1 MEKQYDYFSGY
12 TKFNFKRYFSW
23 ALFWSIFLIGII
35 FLWIYL
41 FNFFIAFIVAL
52 AIAAII
58 PLVIATNR
66 TPKIT
71 TYLVNGKEYLL
82 YNEYLFYQNLLKVDS
97 NPLEIKNKWEPDGIC
112 FINEFLYDFV
122 NCIKIGCDQAK
133 EFLAIF
139 TKIEIANV
147 DYVFLERIYPTEKI
161 IPLFKLISTLDH
173 NTITNKDEL
182 IKSLEDFRTMVYQD
196 QEKLS
201 EERVKVI
208 TDDINRIQK
217 SLHSI
222 EGNMGY
228 DTTLPDLDSDKEEQ
242 K

>member
-1 MEKQYDYFSGY
+1 MADK
-12 TKFNFKRYFSW
+12 
-23 ALFWSIFLIGII
+23 
-35 FLWIYL
+35 
-41 FNFFIAFIVAL
+41 AL
-52 AIAAII
+52 ASAWAKV
-58 PLVIATNR
+58 LGGDRKQFDMFFDHLLDGFAYH
-66 TPKIT
+66 KI
-71 TYLVNGKEYLL
+71 VVDKKGK
-82 YNEYLFYQNLLKVDS
+82 
-97 NPLEIKNKWEPDGIC
+97 P
-112 FINEFLYDFV
+112 
-122 NCIKIGCDQAK
+122 
-133 EFLAIF
+133 
-139 TKIEIANV
+139 V